1 MKKISKYLSTLGCT
15 ALLFLLAVVSFPL
28 CAKAASQDT
37 VSSAEQ
43 YALIFDPAYY
53 AAANPDVAAALGSDA
68 NLLFQHF
75 LTTGMAEGRQGS
87 ASFNVYYYAANN
99 PDLVAVFGSDLPAY
113 YKHYITSGF
122 AEGRSATASP
132 SASGQPVSTQTTQ
145 TQTADPAIGE
155 VHALVNQYRQE
166 NGCSALS
173 LSDDLNKAA
182 NIRARELEQLFSHT
196 RPDGSECFSAMDDL
210 GISYG
215 WAGENIA
222 KGQRSSSQVMT
233 AWMNSSGHR
242 ANILN
247 THFRKIG
254 VGHFTTGS
262 GIPCWVQLFSD

>member
-15 ALLFLLAVVSFPL
+15 ALLFLLSAVSFPL
-28 CAKAASQDT
+28 CAKAAPQDT

-53 AAANPDVAAALGSDA
+53 TAANPDVAAAFGSDA

-75 LTTGMAEGRQGS
+75 LTTGIAEGRQGS
-87 ASFNVYYYAANN
+87 ASFNVYSYAANN
-99 PDLVAVFGSDLPAY
+99 PDLVVVFGPDLPAY

-122 AEGRSATASP
+122 AEGRSATGSP
-132 SASGQPVSTQTTQ
+132 SASVQPVSEQTTQ
-145 TQTADPAIGE
+145 TKSTDPTIGE
-155 VHALVNQYRQE
+155 VHTLVNQYRQE
-166 NGCSALS
+166 NDCSALS

-182 NIRARELEQLFSHT
+182 NIRATELEQSFSHT
-196 RPDGSECFSAMDDL
+196 RPDGSECFSAMKSL

-233 AWMNSSGHR
+233 AWMNSPGHR

-247 THFRKIG
+247 THFHKIG
-254 VGHFTTGS
+254 IGHFTTGN
-262 GIPCWVQLFSD
+262 GIQCWVQLFSD